1 MRLSPLCQVLASA
14 LLVSAELPTR
24 TVTKRTAPA
33 PSNFVTTS
41 PDGQFIFNNSVID
54 FVGTN
59 AYWLSAL
66 NSDEDIDFTLG
77 NISATGIRV
86 VRTWAF
92 NDVEKIPENGTWF
105 QLVANGTTTVNDGPN
120 GLQKLDTVVRLAEK
134 HGLFLILS
142 LTNNWNPRPLLDSS
156 HPLAISARDVTPD
169 TNNTLPRN
177 TLSNDYGGMDVYVR
191 EFGDATMHDEFY
203 ANNKIITIF
212 NNYTTQ
218 VVKRYVNSPAIFG
231 WELANDPRCNSS
243 IPATNNCNTKTI
255 TQWHSTVAQHVK
267 SVDPNHLVSSGNQGF
282 LCPDCPKLFA
292 TPSPSPRPRPPPPP
306 PPPPPPQPS
315 RGPNQRRN
323 AVQAKKKRLI
333 EERKATLKKIRELK
347 KRSNSAGG
355 GFRIRGRWVATETK
369 RQNAQDMGPAFD
381 GSQGVDSQDI
391 LAIPQIGFGTFQLF
405 PDQFKYG
412 IDDPNLPAF
421 NNTVEQGIAWIQQH
435 AAMGKMFGKP
445 VSLNG
450 FGLVTQDN
458 APFFVPFNATQAP
471 FASDNPTTTPP
482 IQAPFGVTDQQRD
495 DAYAQWLLAGLQA
508 GLQGMVQYQWSQ
520 GNLTSAP
527 GTVIST
533 PVDGPDPV
541 PTVDGPGLSPNDGYT
556 AQGQAQQSV
565 NDVISQAA
573 AQFASDSS
581 SRR

>member
-14 LLVSAELPTR
+14 LLVSATLSTPTI
-24 TVTKRTAPA
+24 TKRTTPA
-33 PSNFVTTS
+33 PSNFVTTTN
-41 PDGQFIFNNSVID
+41 DGQFMFNNSIID

-66 NSDEDIDFTLG
+66 NTEDDIDFTLG

-92 NDVEKIPENGTWF
+92 NDVESIPQNGTWF
-105 QLVANGTTTVNDGPN
+105 QLIANGTTTVNEGPN
-120 GLQKLDTVVRLAEK
+120 GLQKLDAVVRLAEK

-142 LTNNWNPRPLLDSS
+142 LTNNWNPRPILDAQ
-156 HPLAISARDVTPD
+156 HPMAITRRDVTPF
-169 TNNTLPRN
+169 TNNSLPRN

-191 EFGDATMHDEFY
+191 EFGHATMHDEFY
-203 ANNKIITIF
+203 TNETIINIF

-231 WELANDPRCNSS
+231 WELANDPRCNST
-243 IPATNNCNTKTI
+243 IPAFNNCNTQTV
-255 TQWHSTVAQHVK
+255 TRWHSTVAKHVK

-292 TPSPSPRPRPPPPP
+292 RQPTAPPT
-306 PPPPPPQPS
+306 PPPPQPS
-315 RGPNQRRN
+315 RAPGQRRN
-323 AVQAKKKRLI
+323 TAQRLTKRRII
-333 EERKATLKKIRELK
+333 EERKAALKKTRELK
-347 KRSNSAGG
+347 KRTNPVGG
-355 GFRIRGRWVATETK
+355 GFRIRGRWVATETR
-369 RQNAQDMGPAFD
+369 RQNIQDMGPAFD
-381 GSQGVDSQDI
+381 GSQGVDSEDL

-421 NNTVEQGIAWIQQH
+421 NNTVEQGISWIQQH
-435 AAMGKMFGKP
+435 AAMGKLFGKP
-445 VSLNG
+445 VTLNG

-458 APFFVPFNATQAP
+458 APFFVPFNSTQAP
-471 FASDNPTTTPP
+471 FAPDNTTITPP
-482 IQAPFGVTDQQRD
+482 DPVQAPFGVTDTQRD
-495 DAYAQWLLAGLQA
+495 DAYTQWLLAGLQA
-508 GLQGMVQYQWSQ
+508 GLQGMIQYQWSQ
-520 GNLTSAP
+520 GNLTAVA
-527 GTVIST
+527 GTTIVP
-533 PVDGPDPV
+533 PVTGPDLVPV
-541 PTVDGPGLSPNDGYT
+541 VDGPGLSPNDGYA
-556 AQGQAQQSV
+556 AQGIAQQTV

-581 SRR
+581 LRR